1 MNNEAANLHQHAVD
15 NNMTSESFYSI
26 GGGQVK
32 FSGADPRGKK
42 HLSQSVDYAYGM
54 PEIHGV
60 VPNASK
66 Y

>member
-1 MNNEAANLHQHAVD
+1 
-15 NNMTSESFYSI
+15 MTSESFYSV

-32 FSGADPRGKK
+32 FSGADPKGKK
-42 HLSQSVDYAYGM
+42 HLSQVEYAYGM
-54 PEIHGV
+54 PEVHGA